1 LQTSRDDPAGKE
13 EEEEDEK
20 GIFVSLFRKF
30 VPGLSGEMMVLRF

>member
-13 EEEEDEK
+13 EEDDEK